1 MKNEKKMSSSIEG
14 LRHNN
19 IHRITKILARC
30 VLIAL
35 WAQHAFAHGSEKH
48 VIGTVKN
55 LSEDSITVATL
66 DGKTQE
72 VRVTKATLFE
82 RDGHAATLRNLKI
95 GDRVVIH
102 AVTKSGVLEAHTV
115 KIGSTPKG

>member
-1 MKNEKKMSSSIEG
+1 MEG
-14 LRHNN
+14 LRHNS
-19 IHRITKILARC
+19 IHRITKVSIARTAAAC
-30 VLIAL
+30 VLVAL
-35 WAQHAFAHGSEKH
+35 LAQLAFAHGNEKH

-55 LSEDSITVATL
+55 LSEDKITVTTL

-82 RDGHAATLRNLKI
+82 RDGRAATLSNLKI

-115 KIGSTPKG
+115 KIGTTPKG